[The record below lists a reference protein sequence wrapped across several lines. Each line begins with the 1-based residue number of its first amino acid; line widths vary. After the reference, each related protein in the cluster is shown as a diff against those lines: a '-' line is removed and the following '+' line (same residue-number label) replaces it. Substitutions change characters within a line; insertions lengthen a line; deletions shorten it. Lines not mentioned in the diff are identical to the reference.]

1 MIGLAIRVIKQTLG
15 DKRTLG
21 MIIFVPILMM
31 TLVYF
36 LLGESSYSPTIAV
49 DASIT
54 PKPILNA
61 LANEELT
68 LQEISYTD
76 EQQTK
81 EFLQENHQ
89 VDLVVHFSQ
98 GAIDF
103 YIYELNSKSAKA
115 MQVFQQ
121 ALSSLTNPTQV
132 NIHTVYGKTS
142 NTTFESNSSVMIAF
156 LSFFFVFIIS
166 GMALVREKTGGT
178 LERFLM
184 TPIKR
189 FEVVGGY
196 TLGYGVFAI
205 VQSILM
211 VVFTIYIL
219 KVPCEGHI
227 IWILVTM
234 LLLAMVSVSFGAF
247 VSIFS
252 NSEMQVA
259 QFIPV
264 LVIPQI
270 FFSGIIA
277 IDLIPLGL
285 GKLAYIM
292 PVFYGATA
300 IKRILVEAGGFLEIW
315 PFLLA
320 LLIFIFLL
328 GLINTLALKKYRVL

>member
-68 LQEISYTD
+68 LQEISYKD
-76 EQQTK
+76 EQQAK

-98 GAIDF
+98 GTIDF

-121 ALSSLTNPTQV
+121 ALSSLANPTQV

-320 LLIFIFLL
+320 LLIFILLL